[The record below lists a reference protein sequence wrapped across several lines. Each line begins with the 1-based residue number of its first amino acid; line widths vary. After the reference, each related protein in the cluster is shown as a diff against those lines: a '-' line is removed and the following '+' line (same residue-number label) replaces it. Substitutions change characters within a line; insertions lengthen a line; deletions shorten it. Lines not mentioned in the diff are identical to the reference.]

1 MTKFIILLS
10 KVRGFLGLIKI
21 LKNIILSSVIITSVL
36 IMSCGTGLN
45 SSMANAETLK
55 AQISLVENVPS
66 GLFGTWRVA
75 AVLAKTDSPETF
87 RQKSADLWN
96 LSRNG
101 NVMNLNN
108 PFTGASANVAV
119 EFVEGNVVKFTKEGG
134 TEAQKLTDYVE
145 LRLNGDKFTGVN
157 RLTLKTV
164 SNGQVVNVQRA
175 EYALAGEKISG
186 MSVLEK

>member
-10 KVRGFLGLIKI
+10 KVRGFLGLIKTI
-21 LKNIILSSVIITSVL
+21 KNIILSSVIIIFVL
-36 IMSCGTGLN
+36 ILSCGTGLN

-101 NVMNLNN
+101 NVMNLSN
-108 PFTGASANVAV
+108 PFTGASADLSV
-119 EFVEGNVVKFTKEGG
+119 ELVEGNVVKFTKEGG
-134 TEAQKLTDYVE
+134 SDDKKLTDSVE
-145 LRLNGDKFTGVN
+145 LRLNGNKFTGVN

-164 SNGQVVNVQRA
+164 SNGRVVSVQSA
-175 EYALAGEKISG
+175 EYALVGEKISG
-186 MSVLEK
+186 MSILEK

>member
-21 LKNIILSSVIITSVL
+21 LKNIILSSVIIIFVL
-36 IMSCGTGLN
+36 ILSCGTGLN

>member
-21 LKNIILSSVIITSVL
+21 FKNIILSFVIITFVL
-36 IMSCGTGLN
+36 ILSCGTGLN

-175 EYALAGEKISG
+175 EYALVGEKISG

>member
-21 LKNIILSSVIITSVL
+21 LKNIILSSVIIIFVL
-36 IMSCGTGLN
+36 ILSCGTGLN

-119 EFVEGNVVKFTKEGG
+119 EFVEGNVVKFAKEGG

-175 EYALAGEKISG
+175 EYALVGEKISG

>member
-21 LKNIILSSVIITSVL
+21 LKNIILSSVIIIFVL

-175 EYALAGEKISG
+175 EYALVGEKISG